1 MTNRPDSTV
10 YGGTGFWQRMES
22 LRLAVASIVGCHIQ
36 CSFFFKKNGYVRA
49 ISKQIGAVTPDRGS
63 VSDRSIDV
71 HQHGAIYLGI
81 CAD

>member
-10 YGGTGFWQRMES
+10 YGGIGFWQRMES
-22 LRLAVASIVGCHIQ
+22 LQLAVTSTYSV
-36 CSFFFKKNGYVRA
+36 FFFFFHVRA
-49 ISKQIGAVTPDRGS
+49 ISKHIGAVTPDRGS